1 LRKKFYCGYDESYYK
16 ERIIIQK
23 KHMIKF
29 VIFLKGKNVR
39 WLDVGC
45 GLGYL
50 IKEAV
55 EEGIDAYGLELSRYA
70 IENSIM
76 KDRVLQGSI
85 TNIPYKS
92 NTFDVVSA
100 IDCIEHVNKRDA
112 GTSFLELN
120 RVLKPGGICI
130 LTTPNPLHIGNW
142 MYDLTHVNVR
152 EPEYW
157 KRLLQK
163 CGFKVKLP
171 YLPSFLKYYFY
182 WNLNVALPIAD
193 SLAFKLEE
201 PLRRLLGHVMSSKGR
216 LYIFAEKI
224 DEVKNSEC

>member
-1 LRKKFYCGYDESYYK
+1 VRKKFYYYNYNENYYQ
-16 ERIIIQK
+16 ERIYISK

-29 VIFLKGKNVR
+29 VIFLKGKNIR

-50 IKEAV
+50 INEAV
-55 EEGIDAYGLELSRYA
+55 EEGIDAYGLDLSRYA
-70 IENSIM
+70 VENVIM
-76 KDRVLQGSI
+76 KDRVLLGSI
-85 TNIPYKS
+85 VNIPYRS

-100 IDCIEHVNKRDA
+100 IDVIEHIDRKDA
-112 GTSFLELN
+112 STSFLELS

-130 LTTPNPLHIGNW
+130 LTTPNPSHKGNW
-142 MYDLTHVNVR
+142 MYDLTHINVR

-171 YLPSFLKYYFY
+171 YVPSFLKYYFC
-182 WNLNVALPIAD
+182 WNLNVTLPIAD
-193 SLAFKLEE
+193 SFSFKLEE
-201 PLRRLLGHVMSSKGR
+201 PLRYLLGHVMSIKGR
-216 LYIFAEKI
+216 LYLFAEKI
-224 DEVKNSEC
+224 K